1 MTVFNESEVNSLSLA
16 SRVSGTLSL
25 ISTLAI
31 LGDHL
36 YNRIRGAPATSSSRI
51 ILWWTMCDLIVTP
64 FLVLGRDFVPEPHD
78 ALSPSVWC
86 QAQGI
91 VINFAY
97 IASACWAMLMA
108 ATSYL
113 AVCWKWSLRDIVR
126 YERTWFHA
134 FAWGLPLIMTAV
146 PIFTAPITRN
156 SLVTH
161 EPAALWGDA
170 TYYCWISNGWAPYRM
185 YFFYNAII
193 GCFFLN
199 LIMYVRV
206 GMEIWRVFNEANTMG
221 KVSSTPHTRF
231 HARYRFAIKCSMYL
245 AVFVLVYGFAL
256 TNRVETL
263 VNPDNPLFALA
274 MLHGIMFPLKGT
286 LNALVYFSSH
296 IMARA
301 GGVLYHSGDSTDG
314 SSGQKTGTSASASA
328 SHSHSHS
335 RMEFGLSSR
344 TGNVPLTGSIASQT
358 PRPPA
363 SPAPMRWPE
372 SDIKSAGGS
381 YAAPVPTFE
390 KPRPTYGAASP
401 APPGG
406 DGSGQGGRGAGGAPQ
421 RPMYF

>member
-1 MTVFNESEVNSLSLA
+1 MVQGTGRRHQLCVY
-16 SRVSGTLSL
+16 RVGV
-25 ISTLAI
+25 
-31 LGDHL
+31 LGDAHGGHVLLGRVLEMVVARYRPIRAHL
-36 YNRIRGAPATSSSRI
+36 VPRVCVGAPADHDGRADFHGT
-51 ILWWTMCDLIVTP
+51 DHAQ
-64 FLVLGRDFVPEPHD
+64 LVGHARAGRALGGRDLLLVRTRADLVSNQRRCLEGFSD
-78 ALSPSVWC
+78 AC
-86 QAQGI
+86 
-91 VINFAY
+91 
-97 IASACWAMLMA
+97 
-108 ATSYL
+108 
-113 AVCWKWSLRDIVR
+113 SLRTPR
-126 YERTWFHA
+126 
-134 FAWGLPLIMTAV
+134 
-146 PIFTAPITRN
+146 
-156 SLVTH
+156 S
-161 EPAALWGDA
+161 
-170 TYYCWISNGWAPYRM
+170 WISNGWAPYRM

-193 GCFFLN
+193 GCFILN

-256 TNRVETL
+256 ANRVETL

-296 IMARA
+296 LMARV
-301 GGVLYHSGDSTDG
+301 GGILYHSGDSTDG
-314 SSGQKTGTSASASA
+314 SSGQKTGTSASAS
-328 SHSHSHS
+328 HSASHS

-372 SDIKSAGGS
+372 SDIKSAGGN

-390 KPRPTYGAASP
+390 KPRPTYGSASP

-406 DGSGQGGRGAGGAPQ
+406 DGSGQGGRGGAGGAPQ